1 MSRDG
6 TSSHGAIVLGA
17 NYRAL
22 SVVRS
27 LGRHG
32 IETCVV
38 RTDEHAVAAWSR
50 YASRQA
56 TLSASSPAEAADQ
69 LCEMA
74 QARGWTGWMVIP
86 TDDEDVELLASHHDQ
101 LRDRFRLSVLPRPA
115 IAWALDKRV
124 SYTFASEHG
133 VEHPRTWS
141 VPDPTALENPE
152 ITYPAIIKPR
162 FRTRWL
168 AARTPKAW
176 RAENRDQLERAYRA
190 AAEVMPP
197 ERLLVQELIPG
208 GGESQLAYAA
218 VCRDGAVSASLAA
231 RRLRQWPPDFGKAST
246 YVETID
252 EAELAATAEPLLAVS
267 GYTGLIE
274 LEFKRDPRDCCLKLL
289 DVNPRVWGWI
299 SVGPRAGV
307 DFPYVL
313 WRMLLGDE
321 IPRLRARAGVR
332 WVRMAT
338 DIPAAVSAMPDE
350 LSRRQYLSSLR
361 PPLACAI
368 FAADDPLPTL
378 IDAPLLASIGARRA
392 LRPTRGRTSSR
403 PLAPDAPARRRALII
418 VENAPVPGDRRVW
431 QEARSLHRAGWD
443 VTVLAPHAPGDRQ
456 RPTEELIEGVR
467 VCRFPLRRAEEG
479 RLGHL
484 GEYGMAM
491 WRIWRAVRRLAREQ
505 PFDVIQACNPPDFL
519 LLAALGQRRRGSRL
533 IFDHHDLW
541 PEMYACRS
549 DGASGAVHRAL
560 LMFERLAFRLADVT
574 LATNGSLMRIAVER
588 DGKAADDVF
597 VVRNGPMLESF
608 RPLPRDPSL
617 ARGRAHLLVYVG
629 LMEPTD
635 GVDHALQAL
644 ANLAERRRD
653 WHALFL
659 GDGEML
665 PELRQLVVELGLGD
679 CVEFAGY
686 VSDAEVRR
694 AICTADVCLAPDPPS
709 AYTHCSTLVK
719 IAEYMALSR
728 AIVGYDLVESR
739 VTAGDAALFASD
751 DGPAE
756 LARLI
761 EELLDDP
768 DRRRALGAEGRARV
782 ERELAWEYS
791 EQALLAAYRRAVAV
805 PRSRRRPPSTI

>member
-289 DVNPRVWGWI
+289 DVNPRGRGWL
-299 SVGPRAGV
+299 SGGPPSGV
-307 DFPYVL
+307 DFPYVR
-313 WRMLLGDE
+313 WRMLL
-321 IPRLRARAGVR
+321 
-332 WVRMAT
+332 
-338 DIPAAVSAMPDE
+338 
-350 LSRRQYLSSLR
+350 
-361 PPLACAI
+361 
-368 FAADDPLPTL
+368 
-378 IDAPLLASIGARRA
+378 IG
-392 LRPTRGRTSSR
+392 
-403 PLAPDAPARRRALII
+403 
-418 VENAPVPGDRRVW
+418 ENAPGPGDRRVW
-431 QEARSLHRAGWD
+431 QEARSLHRGGWE

-456 RPTEELIEGVR
+456 PPTEELIEGVR

-694 AICTADVCLAPDPPS
+694 AICTAE
-709 AYTHCSTLVK
+709 
-719 IAEYMALSR
+719 I
-728 AIVGYDLVESR
+728 
-739 VTAGDAALFASD
+739 
-751 DGPAE
+751 
-756 LARLI
+756 
-761 EELLDDP
+761 
-768 DRRRALGAEGRARV
+768 GRASC
-782 ERELAWEYS
+782 RE
-791 EQALLAAYRRAVAV
+791 
-805 PRSRRRPPSTI
+805 